1 MLCCLTQDLKE
12 RIIWVMQCYSKPKA
26 PSNQHINKL
35 MDLIGGG
42 DERKSLK
49 QRIKALVLALQVGCM
64 LNSPQNLL
72 LLKKR
77 SWTN

>member
-1 MLCCLTQDLKE
+1 
-12 RIIWVMQCYSKPKA
+12 
-26 PSNQHINKL
+26 